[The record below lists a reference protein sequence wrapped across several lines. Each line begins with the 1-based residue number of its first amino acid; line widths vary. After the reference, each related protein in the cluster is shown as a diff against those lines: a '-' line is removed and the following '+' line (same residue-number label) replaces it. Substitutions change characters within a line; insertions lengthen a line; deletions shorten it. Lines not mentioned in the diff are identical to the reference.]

1 MSEWDGAKKHGVFR
15 DGYFCCAPL
24 WFCGAVTNTR
34 IHWSSVFSLSFIL
47 PPPAAPPLTSPLSRA
62 TLSQLIFI
70 ILFIYI
76 FFFFCRFTLHLIL
89 SPRLVGVCVCGAAV
103 ISEEESECKREGG
116 EPLSCVRASAT
127 GMERLV
133 GGWGRRRQRHLWSG
147 PTNLIF
153 HVSPSRSHSLRT
165 KLSHKN
171 VYFVSPHICF

>member
-1 MSEWDGAKKHGVFR
+1 MRWGKETRCFSRRLFLLCSTLILWCRYKHTHTLKLSLLTLLHSSSSCCSSS
-15 DGYFCCAPL
+15 YFS
-24 WFCGAVTNTR
+24 TESR
-34 IHWSSVFSLSFIL
+34 YSF
-47 PPPAAPPLTSPLSRA
+47 AAHLHYS
-62 TLSQLIFI
+62 FY
-70 ILFIYI
+70 IYI
-76 FFFFCRFTLHLIL
+76 LFFCRFTLHLIL

-133 GGWGRRRQRHLWSG
+133 GGWDRRRQRHLWSG

>member
-1 MSEWDGAKKHGVFR
+1 MGQRNTVFFATAIFVVLHS
-15 DGYFCCAPL
+15 DFVVPL
-24 WFCGAVTNTR
+24 QTHAYTDAQSSHSPSFFLLLLLLLLLL
-34 IHWSSVFSLSFIL
+34 HWVALLFRSSSSLFFLYIYSFFLPVYLTPHSLSPF
-47 PPPAAPPLTSPLSRA
+47 SWS
-62 TLSQLIFI
+62 
-70 ILFIYI
+70 
-76 FFFFCRFTLHLIL
+76 
-89 SPRLVGVCVCGAAV
+89 VCVCGAAV